1 MAVRTMLTLD
11 DISKSFDKSN
21 YNFGTDLSTKH
32 FHIKCALEFN
42 FVSVEHKIFDC
53 NIEFD
58 YTPNIS
64 GAYPYMLLTD
74 HDASGKYFNGVIL
87 FFPLGTSGGT
97 YSNISGTLNGNAIN
111 ESFFNGTVNVI
122 QYNDYAFSKYDW
134 DFTVGG
140 QPIDTS
146 LPLVIQGQGGIIF
159 PQSWT
164 TTYNFLQYFDNYDSP
179 SESYWKYYNHQ
190 NLLQESNPILNR
202 LINLTDKPAEMPV
215 GYDYYIYN
223 KYRTCDVDA
232 FGNVSNYG
240 PIQVKYER
248 IRMTG
253 TGRCSLYLN
262 EADNSLTIKYSG
274 EVYSSSYK
282 EAVAAPYNDVEGSIQ
297 SLGPFY
303 YKLGNQIGTGIKS
316 CTMLQTN
323 MRIWKNEEDANKDAN
338 GEDPTGE
345 DEDGNITIP
354 TPPEGDDDETEFGSS
369 DARSPFGKVYS
380 MTLSHLLNITNIFYS
395 NDESIIANI
404 KKGLELYGANPIQ
417 SIISLMYFPFSEEQI
432 GTWTSENKISFGS
445 YTHDLDFS
453 IKKLA
458 APSGFLSGGTFTI
471 ARYFNDWRDYE
482 PYSSITIYLPYVGL
496 KKLDLARYL
505 GKTVS
510 IRYYV
515 DIYTGSGICCLM
527 SNGQMI
533 EYFDCVLG
541 VNLPI
546 QGSDFA
552 SYSSSMLQSV
562 MNSGSSVFSGAGAG
576 AKLGSMIGGVGA
588 PVGAMAGGVAG
599 AVGSGFS
606 LSQMSKPNDL
616 LTTKGSFS
624 GGVALNMP
632 QYIYLIYE
640 YYETET
646 PNNLHKIYGLPSNY
660 GGYGRE
666 FSGFTKGR
674 FSELKTDR
682 MTSNEVNEL
691 ESLIQSGIY
700 L

>member
-11 DISKSFDKSN
+11 DISKSFDKTN
-21 YNFGTDLSTKH
+21 YNFGSDLETKH
-32 FHIKCALEFN
+32 FYLKCAMEIN
-42 FVSVEHKIFDC
+42 NPYEYQKFDC

-58 YTPNIS
+58 FKPNIT
-64 GAYPYMLLTD
+64 GIYPYVILVNR
-74 HDASGKYFNGVIL
+74 DASGHHHNGFILYFPVGD
-87 FFPLGTSGGT
+87 TGGT
-97 YSNISGTLNGNAIN
+97 YSNYT
-111 ESFFNGTVNVI
+111 GTVNDVAI
-122 QYNDYAFSKYDW
+122 DASLFNGLVVKISANNNVLSNYDW
-134 DFTVGG
+134 DFAVGG
-140 QPIDTS
+140 QPIDTN
-146 LPLVIQGQGGIIF
+146 LPLVLQGAGGTIY
-159 PQSWT
+159 PQSWISVD
-164 TTYNFLQYFDNYDSP
+164 NFVQEFDDYYAP
-179 SESYWKYYNHQ
+179 TAAYWKYYNHE
-190 NLLQESNPILNR
+190 NLLQDSNPILNR
-202 LINLTDKPAEMPV
+202 LINLTDKPAEMPA

-248 IRMTG
+248 IRMKG

-282 EAVAAPYNDVEGSIQ
+282 EVVAANYNDVEGSIQ
-297 SLGPFY
+297 YLGPFY

-338 GEDPTGE
+338 GEDPSGE

-380 MTLSHLLNITNIFYS
+380 MALSQLLNITNIFYS
-395 NDESIIANI
+395 NDETIITNI

-417 SIISLMYFPFSEEQI
+417 SIISLMYFPFSDEQI

-445 YTHDLDFS
+445 YSHNLDFS
-453 IKKLA
+453 IKKLP
-458 APSGFLSGGTFTI
+458 APRGFLSGGTFTI

-515 DIYTGSGICCLM
+515 DIYTGSGLCCLM

-552 SYSSSMLQSV
+552 SYSSAMLQSV
-562 MNSGSSVFSGAGAG
+562 MNSGSSIFSGAGAG
-576 AKLGSMIGGVGA
+576 AKIGSMVGGVGA
-588 PVGAMAGGVAG
+588 PVGAMIGGAAG
-599 AVGSGFS
+599 AAGSGFS

-674 FSELKTDR
+674 FSDLKTDR
-682 MTSNEVNEL
+682 MTSNEINEL